1 MSLDDARNLVYLL
14 AGALF
19 VTGLVWMRHPASAR
33 RGNLVAAA
41 GMVAAVVGTFLSDL
55 LGGAF
60 IITLG
65 VAIGTLAGVPAARG
79 VKMTAMPQMVAAFNG
94 VGGGAVAVI
103 AWAEIAD
110 GGGSGTDVL
119 LPLAL
124 GALIGSVSFAGSM
137 VAFAKLQGLIGG
149 QPITFLGV
157 RVIAFLLACGAVVLA
172 TLTAA
177 GIGDQSS
184 VIGLIALAGTAGAL
198 LVLPIGGADMP
209 VVISL
214 LNACTG
220 LSAAASGLALDNL
233 ILIVAGMIV
242 GASGTILTREMAH
255 AMNRSIVSVLAGGMG
270 GDGGDGGVS
279 TSAGGGVIRS
289 SSPADV
295 AIQCVYAG
303 RVLIVPGYGMAV
315 AQAQHAVCGLGK
327 ALAERGVEVAYG
339 IHPVAGRMPGHM
351 NVLLAEA
358 EVDYEQM
365 LDDQQAN
372 AEMGRTDVVLV
383 IGANDVVNPA
393 ALDDPGSPLYGMPII
408 NVSQATSVVV
418 LKRSMAAGYA
428 GVANPLFGAPNA
440 QMLFGDAKGSVSA
453 VIEALRKF

>member
-1 MSLDDARNLVYLL
+1 
-14 AGALF
+14 
-19 VTGLVWMRHPASAR
+19 
-33 RGNLVAAA
+33 
-41 GMVAAVVGTFLSDL
+41 
-55 LGGAF
+55 
-60 IITLG
+60 
-65 VAIGTLAGVPAARG
+65 
-79 VKMTAMPQMVAAFNG
+79 MVAAFNG

-124 GALIGSVSFAGSM
+124 GALIGSVSFVGSM

-149 QPITFLGV
+149 QPITFPGV
-157 RVIAFLLACGAVVLA
+157 RVVAFLLASGAVVLA
-172 TLTAA
+172 TLAA
-177 GIGDQSS
+177 ADIGDQSA

-270 GDGGDGGVS
+270 GDGGGGGVS